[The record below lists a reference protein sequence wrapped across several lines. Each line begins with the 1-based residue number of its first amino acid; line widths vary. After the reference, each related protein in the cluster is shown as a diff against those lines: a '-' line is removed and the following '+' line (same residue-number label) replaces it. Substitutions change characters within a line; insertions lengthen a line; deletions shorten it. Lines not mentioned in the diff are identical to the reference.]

1 MPRRKKSKA
10 GYPITEWRVREQINK
25 ANYRSAP
32 LHVSHASPLR
42 CAACN
47 VRLDRPRY
55 RRRRRRRFHVAGERV
70 RLFRGDRRSNFHAL
84 QRRTVQGLFLDCGQ
98 AVTRIRAR
106 FPVSKSSSV
115 VVDRPPSC
123 IGIIEEAGF
132 VEGEEGEQRVTNVS
146 TPLVRRYDRYL
157 FRGKLIDDDP

>member
-1 MPRRKKSKA
+1 MVSIEISVAINCAAEKKSKA

-47 VRLDRPRY
+47 VRLDRPRC

-115 VVDRPPSC
+115 VVDRRS
-123 IGIIEEAGF
+123 AAF
-132 VEGEEGEQRVTNVS
+132 VYWNN
-146 TPLVRRYDRYL
+146 
-157 FRGKLIDDDP
+157 RGGGVCRG

>member
-1 MPRRKKSKA
+1 M
-10 GYPITEWRVREQINK
+10 REQINK

-42 CAACN
+42 CVAG
-47 VRLDRPRY
+47 VRLDCPRD
-55 RRRRRRRFHVAGERV
+55 RRRRRRRPRRGRES
-70 RLFRGDRRSNFHAL
+70 LFRGDRRSNFHAL

-115 VVDRPPSC
+115 VPAASIVDRPPSR
-123 IGIIEEAGF
+123 IGIIEEAEF
-132 VEGEEGEQRVTNVS
+132 VEGEEGE
-146 TPLVRRYDRYL
+146 
-157 FRGKLIDDDP
+157 

>member
-25 ANYRSAP
+25 ANYCSAP

-47 VRLDRPRY
+47 VRLDRPRC

-106 FPVSKSSSV
+106 FPVFKSSSV
-115 VVDRPPSC
+115 VVDRRS
-123 IGIIEEAGF
+123 AAF
-132 VEGEEGEQRVTNVS
+132 VYWNN
-146 TPLVRRYDRYL
+146 
-157 FRGKLIDDDP
+157 RGGGVCRG